1 MLYPILKAACEIKA
15 VGVGMMYISLK
26 YGHSGYYIYISYHH
40 IDLQKKK
47 KEIHDK
53 TMKFENYATL
63 PSVSY
68 CLSLLQTLLIAGCIV
83 FLAFHKSE

>member
-1 MLYPILKAACEIKA
+1 MELSKTKFIAR
-15 VGVGMMYISLK
+15 VRDVNG
-26 YGHSGYYIYISYHH
+26 
-40 IDLQKKK
+40 LQKKE

-68 CLSLLQTLLIAGCIV
+68 CLSLLQTLLTAGCIV
-83 FLAFHKSE
+83 FLAFLQIRVTVSFGGQ

>member
-1 MLYPILKAACEIKA
+1 MDGRKFYRD
-15 VGVGMMYISLK
+15 VNG
-26 YGHSGYYIYISYHH
+26 
-40 IDLQKKK
+40 LQKK

-63 PSVSY
+63 PSVS

-83 FLAFHKSE
+83 FLAFYKSG